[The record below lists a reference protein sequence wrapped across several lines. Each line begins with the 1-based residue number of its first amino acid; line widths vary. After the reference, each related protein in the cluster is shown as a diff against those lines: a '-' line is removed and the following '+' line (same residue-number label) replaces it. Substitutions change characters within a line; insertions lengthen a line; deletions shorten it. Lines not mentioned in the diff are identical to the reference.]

1 MKNYIFG
8 LYKGEELIDKT
19 SLDEHNEEL
28 AWEIMVTN
36 EQRATDGLTIGLLW
50 IDEE

>member
-8 LYKGEELIDKT
+8 LYDGEELIDQT
-19 SLDEHNEEL
+19 SLDERNEEL
-28 AWEIMVTN
+28 AWEIMVTK
-36 EQRATDGLTIGLLW
+36 EQRATDGLTIGLLR